1 MSNNNN
7 NRATNTTDADK
18 MKKEWRKAVRVFE
31 NNLQQIC
38 CLYCFPNNNDL
49 FSSNYVGLEHRY
61 NTLVTIN
68 HATEC

>member
-49 FSSNYVGLEHRY
+49 LIKLCWPR
-61 NTLVTIN
+61 T
-68 HATEC
+68 